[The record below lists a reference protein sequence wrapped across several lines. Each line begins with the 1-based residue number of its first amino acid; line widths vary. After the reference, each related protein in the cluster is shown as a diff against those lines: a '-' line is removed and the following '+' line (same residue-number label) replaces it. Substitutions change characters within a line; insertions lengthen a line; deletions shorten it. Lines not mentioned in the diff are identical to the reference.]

1 MDEDEHI
8 HGVRQSREKTP
19 NGKRLAAYKNDTL
32 ARKAARRRWYAHKR
46 RRQRRKIEE
55 QDIGSQ
61 SDSSQD
67 APPIVFGSQGQASP
81 PVAREV
87 REVREVGE
95 TLPALIIGTD
105 EWDPVDYPS
114 PLPQLGFWGRLLWF
128 R

>member
-8 HGVRQSREKTP
+8 HGVRQSREQTP
-19 NGKRLAAYKNDTL
+19 HGKRLAAYKDDTL

-46 RRQRRKIEE
+46 RRQRRKIED

-61 SDSSQD
+61 SDSSRD
-67 APPIVFGSQGQASP
+67 SPPIVFGSQGQASP
-81 PVAREV
+81 PVA
-87 REVREVGE
+87 REVGE

-114 PLPQLGFWGRLLWF
+114 PLPQLGFWSRLLRF